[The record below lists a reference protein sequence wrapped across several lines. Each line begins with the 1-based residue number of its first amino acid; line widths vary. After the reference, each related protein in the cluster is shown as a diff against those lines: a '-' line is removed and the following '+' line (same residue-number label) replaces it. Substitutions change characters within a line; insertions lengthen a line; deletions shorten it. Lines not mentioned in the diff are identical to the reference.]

1 MNTCKYCFSAI
12 PDDAA
17 FCPGCGAERA
27 DALNKPRRAAAEPA
41 YSEPAYSEPA
51 NASGPEPA
59 CAPEAAYTAAPAPAY
74 AKDTNGFAIAAF
86 ICAFFV
92 PIAGIALS
100 IIAMI
105 QANSNVYAKPL
116 KGLSIWALVIS
127 IIGIIVRIALLVAFL
142 SLFSGFFS
150 SLYEYINRLLNGAIP
165 TMIGM

>member
-1 MNTCKYCFSAI
+1 MYVGRAVGFGVGFAVGR
-12 PDDAA
+12 AVG
-17 FCPGCGAERA
+17 FGVGAGVGQTRV
-27 DALNKPRRAAAEPA
+27 P
-41 YSEPAYSEPA
+41 PAYSEPA

-59 CAPEAAYTAAPAPAY
+59 CAPGAAYTAAPAPAY

-150 SLYEYINRLLNGAIP
+150 SLYEYINRLLNGAVP

>member
-41 YSEPAYSEPA
+41 YSEPA
-51 NASGPEPA
+51 NASG
-59 CAPEAAYTAAPAPAY
+59 PEAAYTAAPAPAY